1 MHGLSSIVCM
11 KIKYSGYKGKC
22 LAFDHNHSDNHTIHT
37 FVHYDIGE
45 IMLKLALHVMIVW

>member
-37 FVHYDIGE
+37 FVYYDIAE